1 MKIIFESSI
10 SKPAYTRYTR
20 ADHDTEEAA
29 KAVVEAAG
37 SGTVTKFLI
46 EPNRPGLWPVY
57 VSRSLGHQTFEDGA
71 WRDNLIHQ
79 GDSS

>member
-1 MKIIFESSI
+1 MKIVFESSI
-10 SKPAYTRYTR
+10 SKPAYTR

-46 EPNRPGLWPVY
+46 QPNRPGLWPVY

-71 WRDNLIHQ
+71 WRANPIH
-79 GDSS
+79 